1 MPYQTQLV
9 TINVYY
15 DLCDI
20 LFFIKLMKNPSDHF
34 DIRTFIKFC
43 HHSTRSSSCNK
54 LEHIFTSSNKQR
66 NFYFNRL
73 PRTFISL
80 PTIDLTKSFLTIKA
94 QLIQILWLH
103 FMKNFNPDN
112 LHSLHFSC
120 PCSICSKHPKPPNF
134 NAHNS

>member
-1 MPYQTQLV
+1 MRYLTLLPLIYT
-9 TINVYY
+9 Y

-20 LFFIKLMKNPSDHF
+20 LFFIKSMKNPSDHF

-54 LEHIFTSSNKQR
+54 LEHVFTSSNKQR

-73 PRTFISL
+73 PRTFNSL
-80 PTIDLTKSFLTIKA
+80 PTIDLTKPFLTIKA
-94 QLIQILWLH
+94 QLIQILWQH
-103 FMKNFNPDN
+103 FTKNFNPDN

-134 NAHNS
+134 YAHNS